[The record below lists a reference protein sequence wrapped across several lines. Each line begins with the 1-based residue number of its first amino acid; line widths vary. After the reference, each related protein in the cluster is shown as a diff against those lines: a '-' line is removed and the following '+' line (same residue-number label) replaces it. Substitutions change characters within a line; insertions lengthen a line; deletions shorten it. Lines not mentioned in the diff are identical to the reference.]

1 MKIAKTLMVVMAVVM
16 ALGMQ
21 SCDRRRGEV
30 GSSSNPVRFYF
41 MPLKG
46 TDLYKQY
53 APVLEKYI
61 EANSGLSVET
71 IEAPDFIT
79 IIKNFGE
86 KKADIAFINTLGY
99 LMAHDWAKAE
109 AYLQML
115 YDDVY
120 RTYRGEILVRADSEI
135 NDISD
140 LNGKKIAFADP
151 FSAGGYLYPLKL
163 LNENKVKVKDTVFA
177 GGHLKGIEMLY
188 NGQVDAAATY
198 HSRPGIL
205 GEEKDARIEFLKK
218 YPDIMTKIKILAL
231 TDEIPNGPVT
241 LRKDLPEDVKAKLVG
256 AVISFAKTPEGRD
269 ALLNLYNVTGLA
281 LADNANYDDV
291 RETLKELG
299 KSIDEV
305 VPGGITFY
313 RKNAEAWLEY

>member
-120 RTYRGEILVRADSEI
+120 RTYRGEILVRADSKI

-140 LNGKKIAFADP
+140 LNGKRCLADP

-163 LNENKVKVKDTVFA
+163 LRQGQGQRYCIRWRTSQGVRYTTT
-177 GGHLKGIEMLY
+177 GGCRRHIIHAW
-188 NGQVDAAATY
+188 N
-198 HSRPGIL
+198 L
-205 GEEKDARIEFLKK
+205 G
-218 YPDIMTKIKILAL
+218 
-231 TDEIPNGPVT
+231 
-241 LRKDLPEDVKAKLVG
+241 
-256 AVISFAKTPEGRD
+256 
-269 ALLNLYNVTGLA
+269 
-281 LADNANYDDV
+281 
-291 RETLKELG
+291 
-299 KSIDEV
+299 
-305 VPGGITFY
+305 
-313 RKNAEAWLEY
+313 